1 MNKKQYNN
9 VIENTL
15 KHEQTDDSLSTARA
29 IFDNMG
35 VALPQGDIKTVYE
48 TISTDNYLGWKS
60 CTMQEA
66 QEAANNGTAA
76 IGISEDRIVV
86 LSANDEEQPV
96 AQNASVMTLDEN
108 TTAYAVAGLEYYS
121 YSYGTTTQGG
131 CGDVQDGIYFE
142 EPGMT
147 VKVGWSGYVQPKG
160 NCVSEVYWASSNTG
174 VAYVDYY
181 TGLIIAKGQ
190 GTSVI
195 TAMTSNFNLRA
206 TFIITVDKL
215 KIYQTEN
222 TYSLDGNGNVAED
235 LQYNDIAV
243 ENLKAMDWINWSD
256 FVLTT
261 PTAFRSSWEYMC
273 TTLFST
279 QPLQNVVLDMIDHFM
294 SGSATNYSNDI
305 LTEKVVEHESTQSYC
320 DAVKSCINS
329 LMSTYN
335 GDITK
340 LKYLASSR
348 LSNPLVKI
356 MRERGINQPIYNTVS
371 DKVNGLTICLDG
383 LWGNQIEV
391 KSYSKVGNTYSGVL
405 EFTLYDHFGL
415 DEADVSKYGY
425 LAGFRAWYI
434 LQHNT
439 EYNGAYKPFVTV
451 MRFEIPFE
459 GTIT

>member
-9 VIENTL
+9 VIDYTL
-15 KHEQTDDSLSTARA
+15 KHEQTEDSLSTARA
-29 IFDNMG
+29 IFENMG

-48 TISTDNYLGWKS
+48 TISTDNYMGWKS
-60 CTMQEA
+60 CTMKEA
-66 QEAANNGTAA
+66 QAAADKGIAA

-96 AQNASVMTLDEN
+96 AQTASVMTIDEN
-108 TTAYAVAGLEYYS
+108 TSAYAVEGMRYYS
-121 YSYGTTTQGG
+121 YSYGTTTQDG
-131 CGDVQDGIYFE
+131 CNLQEHIYFE
-142 EPGMT
+142 KESLT
-147 VKVGWSGYVQPKG
+147 VKVGWSSYVCPNGYYT
-160 NCVSEVYWASSNTG
+160 SEVYWASSNPE

-190 GTSVI
+190 GTSIV

-206 TFIITVDKL
+206 TFTITVDKL

-222 TYSLDGNGNVAED
+222 TYRFDVDGNLAED
-235 LQYNDIAV
+235 LKYNDISV
-243 ENLKAMDWINWSD
+243 ENLKAMDWINWWD

-273 TTLFST
+273 TTFFST

-294 SGSATNYSNDI
+294 SGSSTNYSNDI

-340 LKYLASSR
+340 LKYIASSR
-348 LSNPLVKI
+348 LSNPLVAM
-356 MRERGINQPIYNTVS
+356 MRAQEINQPVYNTTR
-371 DKVNGLTICLDG
+371 DKINGLTICLDG
-383 LWGNQIEV
+383 LWGNEIEV
-391 KSYSKVGNTYSGVL
+391 KSYSKVGDNYSGVL

-415 DEADVSKYGY
+415 DAADVSKYGP
-425 LAGFRAWYI
+425 LAGFRSWYI
-434 LQHNT
+434 LQHNE

-451 MRFEIPFE
+451 IRFEIPFE
-459 GTIT
+459 GSIT